1 MRAALHEAGLSERA
15 ILAAAR
21 LPSQL
26 FTDPVRRLP
35 ASDYLRLWHAIRTVS
50 GDPNIGIT
58 LARLLRPELT
68 EPLLLAILSAASVTD
83 AVSVMSTYKRLLCAE
98 DIVVDQDS
106 GTGQL
111 TLTYRW
117 PPLEVPMPQALVDT
131 EFAFIVETCRRA
143 TGRPDLA
150 PREIRLRT
158 QALEHGAEH
167 ARYFRCP
174 VLLRR
179 SDNSLVFAAAD
190 AARPFITFNPQMLD
204 ALLPH
209 LQVRAGAVAS
219 SPVER
224 ARSAIADRL
233 HGQRPTIHSI
243 ARNLAMSARAL
254 QRALKDNGT
263 TYRQLLDQVR
273 NDQAHAYLRS
283 TSFSD
288 GEIAFLLGFEDPNS
302 FYRAFRT
309 WNGMSPRQ
317 FRRLAP
323 T

>member
-1 MRAALHEAGLSERA
+1 MLAALHLAGLSEQA

-21 LPSQL
+21 LPPQL
-26 FTDPVRRLP
+26 FADTARRLP
-35 ASDYLRLWHAIRTVS
+35 APDYLRLWHAIRTVS
-50 GDPNIGIT
+50 GDANIGIT
-58 LARLLRPELT
+58 LARMLKPELT

-98 DIVVDQDS
+98 DIAVARDT
-106 GTGQL
+106 GTGRL

-117 PPLEVPMPQALVDT
+117 PPLDVAMPQVLVDT

-143 TGRPDLA
+143 TGQVELA
-150 PREIRLRT
+150 PQEIRLR
-158 QALEHGAEH
+158 ARELDHGAEH

-174 VLLRR
+174 VLLRC
-179 SDNSLVFAAAD
+179 SDNSLVFGAVD

-209 LQVRAGAVAS
+209 LRARAGSVAS
-219 SPVER
+219 SPVEQAR
-224 ARSAIADRL
+224 AAIAGRL
-233 HGQRPTIHSI
+233 HGQRPTVQSV
-243 ARNLAMSARAL
+243 ARNLTMSPRAL

-273 NDQAHAYLRS
+273 SDQAHAYLRS

-302 FYRAFRT
+302 FYRAFRAWT
-309 WNGMSPRQ
+309 GMSPRQ
-317 FRRLAP
+317 FRRLASA
-323 T
+323 